1 MSLIDQIQISYGE
14 EYMQVIEYHQSG
26 RVQQRSLPIPE
37 VHDNDILV
45 KVAYSGICGTDLHII
60 AGEAPAADKVVLG
73 HEFSGTVTDTGSH
86 VSKIKAGNRVAIDPN
101 NYCGECYYC
110 LKGQVH
116 FCQNIHPIGIRH
128 NGGWAEYCVVPESQV
143 FFLSEDTDIAWGALA
158 EPLSCIVHGWD
169 RIQPLNKE
177 DSVLLLGAGI
187 IGILWRLVLKNA
199 GKKNVLISEPNTSR
213 REIVKKLG
221 FEAVTPRDLAKQ
233 SGGFDV
239 IIDCSGNITA
249 IEKCIGKL
257 NPLGRFLF
265 FGITPQHARI
275 SIKPFNIF
283 EKELTFLGS
292 VINPGTFKRALK
304 VMNEIQIPLDSL
316 GIAFFSLDEY
326 NTALEAARTG
336 KATKVMFEPGQE

>member
-1 MSLIDQIQISYGE
+1 
-14 EYMQVIEYHQSG
+14 MQVIEYQQSG
-26 RVQQRSLPIPE
+26 RVKQRSLPIPKI
-37 VHDNDILV
+37 HDNDILV
-45 KVAYSGICGTDLHII
+45 KVTFSGICGTDLHII
-60 AGEAPAADKVVLG
+60 SGEAPAADKVVLG
-73 HEFSGTVTDTGSH
+73 HEFSGIVTDIGSH
-86 VSKIKAGNRVAIDPN
+86 VSKIKTGDRVAIDPN

-110 LKGQVH
+110 QKGQVH
-116 FCQNIHPIGIRH
+116 FCQNIYPIGIRH

-143 FFLSEDTDIAWGALA
+143 FILPENTAAAWGALA

-187 IGILWRLVLKNA
+187 IGILWRLVLKNN
-199 GKKNVLISEPNTSR
+199 GIKNVLISEPNISR
-213 REIVKKLG
+213 RQIITNLG
-221 FEAVTPRDLAKQ
+221 FEAFAPGDLAKH

-275 SIKPFNIF
+275 SIQPFQIF
-283 EKELTFLGS
+283 EKELTLLGS
-292 VINPGTFKRALK
+292 VINPGTFKQALK
-304 VMNEIQIPLDSL
+304 VMNEIQIPLESL
-316 GIAFFSLDEY
+316 GVVFYSLDNY
-326 NTALEAARTG
+326 NTALESARTG
-336 KATKVMFEPGQE
+336 KATKVMFEPGQD

>member
-1 MSLIDQIQISYGE
+1 
-14 EYMQVIEYHQSG
+14 MQVIEYQQSG
-26 RVQQRSLPIPE
+26 RVKQRSLPIPKI
-37 VHDNDILV
+37 HDNDILV
-45 KVAYSGICGTDLHII
+45 KVTFSGICGTDLHII
-60 AGEAPAADKVVLG
+60 SGEAPAADKVVLG
-73 HEFSGTVTDTGSH
+73 HEFSGIVTDIGSH
-86 VSKIKAGNRVAIDPN
+86 VLKIKTGDRVAIDPN

-110 LKGQVH
+110 QKGQVH

-143 FFLSEDTDIAWGALA
+143 YILPKNTDAAWGALA

-177 DSVLLLGAGI
+177 NSVLLLGAGI

-199 GKKNVLISEPNTSR
+199 GIKNVFISEPNTSR

-221 FEAVTPRDLAKQ
+221 FEGITPNDLTKH

-275 SIKPFNIF
+275 SIQPFQIF
-283 EKELTFLGS
+283 EKELTLLGS
-292 VINPGTFKRALK
+292 AINPGTFGRALE
-304 VMNEIQIPLDSL
+304 VINEIQIPLDSL
-316 GIAFFSLDEY
+316 GVVFYSLDEY
-326 NTALEAARTG
+326 NAALETARTG
-336 KATKVMFEPGQE
+336 RATKVMFEPGQD